1 MKKIGSKKKLKNVSD
16 KGNAE
21 KVIKI
26 QDKVRKAFLALGE
39 SFLLRQRATLA
50 ESQKLYMYM
59 KEKDYP
65 QMWYHIHHV

>member
-26 QDKVRKAFLALGE
+26 QDKVRKAFVALGG
-39 SFLLRQRATLA
+39 SFLL
-50 ESQKLYMYM
+50 
-59 KEKDYP
+59 
-65 QMWYHIHHV
+65 